1 MLGSDPARDVY
12 YPAQSY
18 AWAGHTYLALLY
30 LTHGRVRSSSPHD
43 DFTLEQGATPTH
55 CGGYPKPTADDYKA
69 LPSTASLKSK
79 LNASEAQCAAGL
91 PT

>member
-1 MLGSDPARDVY
+1 MLGLDPALAHV

-18 AWAGHTYLALLY
+18 AWAGHAHPALLY

-43 DFTLEQGATPTH
+43 DFTLEQGATPTQ
-55 CGGYPKPTADDYKA
+55 CGGCPKPTGDYKA
-69 LPSTASLKSK
+69 LPGTFKSK
-79 LNASEAQCAAGL
+79 LNASEPQCAAGL

>member
-12 YPAQSY
+12 YPAHSY

-30 LTHGRVRSSSPHD
+30 LTHGCVRSSSPQD
-43 DFTLEQGATPTH
+43 DFTLEQGATPTQ
-55 CGGYPKPTADDYKA
+55 CGGCPKPTGDCKA
-69 LPSTASLKSK
+69 LPGTLKSK
-79 LNASEAQCAAGL
+79 LNASKAQCAARS

>member
-12 YPAQSY
+12 YPAHSY

-30 LTHGRVRSSSPHD
+30 LTHSRVRSSSTQD
-43 DFTLEQGATPTH
+43 DFTLEQGATPIQ
-55 CGGYPKPTADDYKA
+55 CDGCPKPTGDCKA
-69 LPSTASLKSK
+69 LLGTLKSK
-79 LNASEAQCAAGL
+79 LNAFEAQCAAGL